1 MENPDD
7 ATAPESEPTD
17 TPAPKPKKRRWRR
30 IVARSLG
37 LLIGIP
43 VVAFGIAYVLLDVRS
58 PQDVLADLD
67 KTVIL
72 QNADGSELL
81 KVIPTGGDR
90 QFVPYDA
97 VPAKLRD
104 AIIATEDPT
113 YWENEG
119 FDPTGVGRALVT
131 GVGGGSGITQQYIKK
146 STGNDDAT
154 LLRKFSELVLAT
166 KITQQ
171 QTKKEIFESYV
182 NIISFGRGTY
192 GPASAMN
199 AYFGRKLDGS
209 MTWSE
214 AAFLA
219 GMIQSPSV
227 HDPYASSHE
236 HARKRWSYVMNKLVT
251 RGYVSQAEAVTLT
264 YPGDAIQAPSE
275 TRAGRVTFEQYHLK
289 QQVLAELEQVG
300 YPLDRLRGGAM
311 KVETTIDPRAQADA
325 EKVVKERLQ
334 GQPEHFRASLVA
346 VEPGT
351 GAIRAYNGGGW
362 SVHDYAGTPYG
373 TGSVF
378 TPFTLAAGLERGVN
392 VDEPLK
398 PPGKV
403 DFLGETFTFQDQCGE
418 AGKCTLREAIG
429 RDAQGPFVELA
440 KKLGAETVREG
451 ARAAGIPE
459 TVDGAVTLR
468 EKDGF
473 LIGPGIAVGR
483 YPLRPSDMAGAYAT
497 FAADGMR
504 ATPHL
509 VSKIRDENGEVVWER
524 PSDKAPAFK
533 GDEALSRRIAGT
545 ISQVLT
551 TGLKDRPAALKTG
564 AFQYNETDDN
574 AGAWAVGY
582 TPQLSTA
589 VWVGSDEPRRMRD
602 AAGQKLTGKSLPAE
616 MWQRFMNGF
625 HQGLP
630 SRWPVLAG
638 PAAPTETAAVPG
650 RPR

>member
-7 ATAPESEPTD
+7 ETAPESETTA
-17 TPAPKPKKRRWRR
+17 TPEPERKKRRWRR
-30 IVARSLG
+30 VRRIGAWSLG

-58 PQDVLADLD
+58 PQEVLADLD
-67 KTVIL
+67 KTVVL

-81 KVIPTGGDR
+81 KVVPPGGDR
-90 QFVPYDA
+90 LFVPYDA

-104 AIIATEDPT
+104 AIVATEDPT
-113 YWENEG
+113 FWDNEG
-119 FDPTGVGRALVT
+119 FDLTGLGRALVT

-146 STGNDDAT
+146 STGNEDAT
-154 LLRKFSELVLAT
+154 LVRKFSELVLAT

-171 QTKKEIFESYV
+171 QTKKEIFESYI

-199 AYFGRKLDGS
+199 AYFGRKLDDS
-209 MTWSE
+209 MSWSE

-227 HDPYASSHE
+227 HDPYASTHE
-236 HARKRWSYVMNKLVT
+236 HAMKRWSYVMNKLVA
-251 RGYVSQAEAVTLT
+251 RGYVSQAEAVTMT
-264 YPGDAIQAPSE
+264 YPEDAIQAPSE
-275 TRAGRVTFEQYHLK
+275 TRAGRVTYEKYHLK
-289 QQVLAELEQVG
+289 QQVLAELEQAG
-300 YPLDRLRGGAM
+300 FPLDRLRGGAM
-311 KVETTIDPRAQADA
+311 KVETTIDPRAQAEA
-325 EKVVKERLQ
+325 EKTVKERLQ

-373 TGSVF
+373 TGSAF
-378 TPFTLAAGLERGVN
+378 HPFTLAAGLRQGVS
-392 VDEPLK
+392 VDEPVKLPK
-398 PPGKV
+398 EV
-403 DFLGETFTFQDQCGE
+403 DFLGETFKFDDQCGD
-418 AGKCTLREAIG
+418 AGKCTLREAFG

-440 KKLGAETVREG
+440 KKLGAEEVRNG

-459 TVDGAVTLR
+459 TVDGEVTLR

-483 YPLRPSDMAGAYAT
+483 YPLRVRDMAGAYAT
-497 FAADGMR
+497 FAAEGMR

-509 VSKIRDENGEVVWER
+509 VSKIRDEHGEVVWEW
-524 PSDKAPAFK
+524 PSDRAPAFD
-533 GDEALSRRIAGT
+533 GDEELSRRIAGT
-545 ISQVLT
+545 IGRVLI

-564 AFQYNETDDN
+564 DFRFQETGDN

-589 VWVGSDEPRRMRD
+589 VWVGPDEPRRMRD
-602 AAGQKLTGKSLPAE
+602 AAGEKLTGKTIPSE
-616 MWQRFMNGF
+616 MWQRFMSGY

-630 SRWPVLAG
+630 VRWPE
-638 PAAPTETAAVPG
+638 PADPRPAQAP
-650 RPR
+650 PR

>member
-1 MENPDD
+1 MENPDEAD
-7 ATAPESEPTD
+7 APESETTA
-17 TPAPKPKKRRWRR
+17 TPEPKRKKRRWRR
-30 IVARSLG
+30 VAAWTLG
-37 LLIGIP
+37 LVIGIP
-43 VVAFGIAYVLLDVRS
+43 VVAFGLAYVLLDVRS
-58 PQDVLADLD
+58 PQEVLADLD
-67 KTVIL
+67 KTVVL

-81 KVIPTGGDR
+81 KVVPPGGDR
-90 QFVPYDA
+90 LFVPYDA

-104 AIIATEDPT
+104 AIVATEDPT
-113 YWENEG
+113 FWDNEG
-119 FDPTGVGRALVT
+119 FDLTGLGRALVT

-146 STGNDDAT
+146 STGNEDAT
-154 LLRKFSELVLAT
+154 LTRKFSELVLAT

-199 AYFGRKLDGS
+199 AYFGRKLDDS

-236 HARKRWSYVMNKLVT
+236 HAMKRWSYVMNKLVA
-251 RGYVSQAEAVTLT
+251 RGYVSQAEAVTMT
-264 YPGDAIQAPSE
+264 YPEDAIQAPSE
-275 TRAGRVTFEQYHLK
+275 TRAGRVTYEQYHIK

-311 KVETTIDPRAQADA
+311 KVETTIDPRAQAEA
-325 EKVVKERLQ
+325 EKAVKERLK
-334 GQPEHFRASLVA
+334 GQPDHFRASLVA

-373 TGSVF
+373 TGSTF
-378 TPFTLAAGLERGVN
+378 QPFILAAGLERGVN
-392 VDEPLK
+392 VDEPVK
-398 PPGKV
+398 APASV
-403 DFLGETFTFQDQCGE
+403 DFLGETFEFQDQCGE
-418 AGKCTLREAIG
+418 AGKCTLREAMG
-429 RDAQGPFVELA
+429 KGTQGLFVDLA
-440 KKLGAETVREG
+440 KKLGAEAVRDG

-459 TVDGAVTLR
+459 AVDGVVTLR

-524 PSDKAPAFK
+524 PSDKTPAFQ

-545 ISQVLT
+545 MSQVLA

-564 AFQYNETDDN
+564 EFQFNETDDN
-574 AGAWAVGY
+574 AGGWAAGY
-582 TPQLSTA
+582 TPQLATA

-602 AAGQKLTGKSLPAE
+602 AAGEKLTGRTLPADI
-616 MWQRFMNGF
+616 WQRFMNGV
-625 HQGLP
+625 HRGQP
-630 SRWPVLAG
+630 ARWPDGSG
-638 PAAPTETAAVPG
+638 PRPATTAP
-650 RPR
+650 R